1 MAKSTNSERSVTSFF
16 MRSFGIR
23 VLPAAASTRTDND
36 KNNRLYLEDSTLD
49 IYKRKG
55 LGGVVVSVNGQIP
68 NNMAFS

>member
-1 MAKSTNSERSVTSFF
+1 M
-16 MRSFGIR
+16 
-23 VLPAAASTRTDND
+23 LPAAASTRTDND